1 MAEDDDRIMAGDVE
15 SEVAV
20 PARFVACN
28 TLHLTLRSR
37 AKRGVSKGGHQ
48 SRCSP
53 SFETHACGV
62 LLRMRLSL
70 GLPI

>member
-1 MAEDDDRIMAGDVE
+1 VIAGFLAPYK
-15 SEVAV
+15 S
-20 PARFVACN
+20 
-28 TLHLTLRSR
+28 HLTLRSR

-53 SFETHACGV
+53 SFETHAFGV

-70 GLPI
+70 SPAA

>member
-1 MAEDDDRIMAGDVE
+1 MSEDNDRIMAVDVE
-15 SEVAV
+15 GEVAV
-20 PARFVACN
+20 FARFFACN
-28 TLHLTLRSR
+28 TPILTLRSR

-53 SFETHACGV
+53 SFEMHTCGV

-70 GLPI
+70 SLAA

>member
-1 MAEDDDRIMAGDVE
+1 MAEDDDRIMAVDVE

-20 PARFVACN
+20 PARFFACRS
-28 TLHLTLRSR
+28 TRLTLRSR
-37 AKRGVSKGGHQ
+37 AKRGVSKGGRQ

-53 SFETHACGV
+53 SFETHAYGV

-70 GLPI
+70 SLPT